1 MMSWADLDK
10 DGMISFDE
18 YQKIIRAGCD
28 GQGTRTKAPEPVDVP
43 PLGTPVTTW
52 EDGRTIY
59 L

>member
-1 MMSWADLDK
+1 MAPGK
-10 DGMISFDE
+10 KENFDE